1 MRKALVIGIF
11 AAVAVGIPAAAQQT
25 PAAPAKPDKKAR
37 SFKSPAEQKA
47 LQDIFAAATP
57 DARVAAV
64 DDFITKYANSDFRGL
79 AFYAASQASAQ
90 KNDYDKVIIY
100 GEMALAANPDDSVRL
115 ETMTMLAKTIGQRV
129 REHDMD
135 REEKLGQVEKYSNTA
150 LELTKTMAKP
160 NPQMTDDK
168 WEGFKGQMAADA
180 HEALGIAALVRKNFD
195 QAITELKTALD
206 VTKEPEPT
214 AAVRLAQAYNRS
226 GKYDEAIA
234 VCDKL
239 MADAN
244 LHPTLRQ
251 FAQSE
256 RARAVLAKTA
266 AERKAAAPAAGTA
279 APAAPS
285 APAPAPTPAPKP

>member
-1 MRKALVIGIF
+1 V
-11 AAVAVGIPAAAQQT
+11 AQQT
-25 PAAPAKPDKKAR
+25 QTAQGAPAKADKKAR

-47 LQDIFAAATP
+47 IQEIFSAATP

-64 DDFITKYANSDFRGL
+64 DDFITKFANSDFRSL

-100 GEMALAANPDDSVRL
+100 GEMALGANPDDSVKL
-115 ETMTMLAKTIGQRV
+115 ETLTMLAKTIGQRV

-160 NPQMTDDK
+160 NPQMPDDK
-168 WEGFKGQMAADA
+168 WEAFKAQTAADA
-180 HEALGIAALVRKNFD
+180 HEALGIAALARKNFD
-195 QAITELKTALD
+195 KAITELKLALD

-226 GKYDEAIA
+226 GKYDDAIA

-244 LHPTLRQ
+244 LHPTLKQ

-256 RARAVLAKTA
+256 RARAVLAK
-266 AERKAAAPAAGTA
+266 KAAAPAGGTA

-285 APAPAPTPAPKP
+285 APAPAPAPTPKP